1 MSPLALL
8 LVPFQ
13 LFPPASASLASHVGT
28 ALAALSVR
36 GAAAPYS
43 QAEAWARHGIALK
56 GSAAPGPPFRVG
68 TPGRPNGSSDGG
80 AFTRRSSRADT
91 VPPYLAFPEPGLD
104 DPAAY
109 EGYQTRVYQDA
120 RGNAFQVYL
129 KGSSGRVVNL
139 WADAANESV
148 GFTVRDSGG
157 KPAEL
162 AWGSAGAAV
171 TGSRGARTR
180 SVSYGL
186 ELPSSVTIGL
196 FLLGSM
202 RVERDFQYA
211 RRDSLPLGTT
221 AFPQAE
227 LAELIDHLAK
237 LKGPERARHLAL
249 LGAKTVDALRARL
262 APTIG
267 LTPSSPLS
275 ATRRRGQGV
284 RTDTTW
290 TVEVEQVSFDGK
302 SRLWLSLEG
311 DTRETVPTLAGNVVT
326 IRRPAGGPVR
336 LSVRVTTDA
345 PALAPLTR
353 GEIFNDEFLRFA
365 AQVRAD
371 TAHPLRARR
380 LEREVRGV
388 ELLSY
393 REKLMAGLPNF
404 ATYFGRDML
413 MTALLMQPVWAPA
426 MSEHVV
432 GSALGKL
439 SPAGDVSH
447 EEALGG
453 QAIREN
459 AAEYNRLVSA
469 GQLARARA
477 LLGHLAATRENYI
490 MVDDDFQLPVVA
502 ARYLADPRV
511 PADRKRHFLQSEE
524 HLKRLLS
531 NLVFVARKA
540 APYTR
545 SPVATNLVSF
555 PRAPDGLGRWISA
568 SWRDSRAGYGGG
580 RFAMDVNVIWVPHAL
595 EAVGTILDALQQ
607 LGVTPVI
614 REQPLATFARD
625 RAALERAVAAWK
637 GAERHFRVSL
647 TPDEVTKRVA
657 ARLAWL
663 PAAEREYWEGV
674 LRREGSARDTL
685 RFLALSL
692 DGSGRPIPIVNTDP
706 AMALLL
712 DSLGRARILELVGP
726 TLLPYPVG
734 LFVDDLGPVTA
745 NDAYAG
751 RDVWEAFRRDAYH
764 SPTVVWGRDVNALLA
779 GLARQ
784 LRAGDVGAQHAAPL
798 RDAVRRISDAVDQSG
813 LRHAELWSYT
823 IDHGRLVP
831 SRYGTSSDVQL
842 WSLTD
847 LAVQYLLNH
856 PTP

>member
-1 MSPLALL
+1 MRLAWVRGNWSSRGPPPGPGWRNPSSWRTIPPPMSLLAFL
-8 LVPFQ
+8 LVAQ
-13 LFPPASASLASHVGT
+13 T
-28 ALAALSVR
+28 AT
-36 GAAAPYS
+36 
-43 QAEAWARHGIALK
+43 Q
-56 GSAAPGPPFRVG
+56 
-68 TPGRPNGSSDGG
+68 
-80 AFTRRSSRADT
+80 DT

-109 EGYQTRVYQDA
+109 EGYDTRVYQDA
-120 RGNAFQVYL
+120 SHNAFQIYL
-129 KGSSGRVVNL
+129 KGNTGRVVNL

-148 GFTVRDSGG
+148 GFTVRDSIG
-157 KPAEL
+157 KPAGL
-162 AWGSAGAAV
+162 AWGSSGALV
-171 TGSRGARTR
+171 TGSAHTR
-180 SVSYGL
+180 SVSYAL
-186 ELPSSVTIGL
+186 ELPTTVRVGL

-211 RRDSLPLGTT
+211 GHDTLPLDAPPFT
-221 AFPQAE
+221 QAE
-227 LAELIDHLAK
+227 LVDLIDHVAK
-237 LKGPERARHLAL
+237 LKPAERTRHLSL
-249 LGAKTVDALRARL
+249 LGVKNIDALRARL
-262 APTIG
+262 LPRVTANAGDT
-267 LTPSSPLS
+267 
-275 ATRRRGQGV
+275 AWVV
-284 RTDTTW
+284 R
-290 TVEVEQVSFDGK
+290 VEQVSFDGK
-302 SRLWLSLEG
+302 SHLVLALEG
-311 DTRETVPTLAGNVVT
+311 DARETVPTLSGSIVT
-326 IRRPAGGPVR
+326 VRRPAGGPVR
-336 LSVRVTTDA
+336 LTVRVTTDA
-345 PALAPLTR
+345 PALVPLGR
-353 GEIFNDEFLRFA
+353 AEIFNEDFQRFA

-371 TAHPLRARR
+371 TAHPLTSRR

-388 ELLSY
+388 ELLCY

-477 LLGHLAATRENYI
+477 LLGHLASTRENYI

-502 ARYLADPRV
+502 ARYLSDSRV
-511 PADRKRHFLQSEE
+511 PADRKRRFLQSEE

-531 NLVFVARKA
+531 NLAFVARKA

-555 PRAPDGLGRWISA
+555 PRAPDGLGRWNSA

-607 LGVTPVI
+607 LGVTPAS
-614 REQPLATFARD
+614 REEPLAGFARD

-663 PAAEREYWEGV
+663 PAAERAYWEGV
-674 LRREGSARDTL
+674 LRPVRDTL

-692 DGSGRPIPIVNTDP
+692 DAAGRPIPIVNTDP

-712 DSLGRARILELVGP
+712 DSLGTDRTLELVGP
-726 TLLPYPVG
+726 MLQPYPVG
-734 LFVDDLGPVTA
+734 LFVDDLGPVVA
-745 NDAYAG
+745 NDANAA

-784 LRAGDVGAQHAAPL
+784 LPPGDVGAQHAAPL
-798 RDAVRRISDAVDQSG
+798 QDALRRISDAVDRSG
-813 LRHAELWSYT
+813 LRHAELWSDT
-823 IDHGRLVP
+823 IENGRLVP
-831 SRYGTSSDVQL
+831 SRYGSSSDVQL

-856 PTP
+856 PRP

>member
-1 MSPLALL
+1 MHLLAFL
-8 LVPFQ
+8 
-13 LFPPASASLASHVGT
+13 SAV
-28 ALAALSVR
+28 
-36 GAAAPYS
+36 
-43 QAEAWARHGIALK
+43 
-56 GSAAPGPPFRVG
+56 
-68 TPGRPNGSSDGG
+68 
-80 AFTRRSSRADT
+80 AFTRDT

-109 EGYQTRVYQDA
+109 EGYTTRVYQDA
-120 RGNAFQVYL
+120 SGNAFQVYL
-129 KGSSGRVVNL
+129 KGSTGRVVQL

-148 GFTVRDSGG
+148 GFTARDSSG

-162 AWGSAGAAV
+162 AWGPSEAV
-171 TGSRGARTR
+171 VARSARTR

-211 RRDSLPLGTT
+211 SHDTLPLDAP
-221 AFPQAE
+221 AFIQPE
-227 LAELIDHLAK
+227 LSQLIDHIAK
-237 LKGPERARHLAL
+237 LKPPERARHLAL
-249 LGAKTVDALRARL
+249 LGVKSLEALRARL
-262 APTIG
+262 LPRLV
-267 LTPSSPLS
+267 LTPSFPLS
-275 ATRRRGQGV
+275 APRRGGQGV

-302 SRLWLSLEG
+302 NHLWLALEG
-311 DTRETVPTLAGNVVT
+311 DARETVPALSGSTVT
-326 IRRPAGGPVR
+326 VRRPAGGPVR
-336 LSVRVTTDA
+336 LTVRVTTDA
-345 PALAPLTR
+345 PALTPLTR
-353 GEIFNDEFLRFA
+353 AEIFNDEFLRFA

-371 TAHPLRARR
+371 TAHPLRFRR

-413 MTALLMQPVWAPA
+413 MTALLMQPVWSPA
-426 MSEHVV
+426 TSEHVV

-469 GQLARARA
+469 GQLARART
-477 LLGHLAATRENYI
+477 LLAHLAATRENYI

-511 PADRKRHFLQSEE
+511 PADRKRGFLRAEQ
-524 HLKRLLS
+524 HLVRLVS
-531 NLVFVARKA
+531 NLAFVARKA
-540 APYTR
+540 APYAR
-545 SPVATNLVSF
+545 DPVATNLVSF
-555 PRAPDGLGRWISA
+555 PRASDGSWISA
-568 SWRDSRAGYGGG
+568 SCRASHAGYGGG
-580 RFAMDVNVIWVPHAL
+580 RFAMDVNAVWVPHAL
-595 EAVGTILDALQQ
+595 EAVGTILDALTQ

-614 REQPLATFARD
+614 REEPLAAFARD
-625 RAALERAVAAWK
+625 RAALQRAVATWK
-637 GAERHFRVSL
+637 GAERHFRVAL
-647 TPDEVTKRVA
+647 ARRPVGDRVA
-657 ARLAWL
+657 ARLRWL
-663 PAAEREYWEGV
+663 PPTEGEYWNRVAQRAAV
-674 LRREGSARDTL
+674 LADTL

-692 DGSGRPIPIVNTDP
+692 DATGRPIPIVNTDP
-706 AMALLL
+706 AMLLL
-712 DSLGRARILELVGP
+712 VDSLSRDRTLELIGP
-726 TLLPYPVG
+726 ILQPYPWG
-734 LFVDDLGPVTA
+734 LFVDDLGPVVA
-745 NDAYAG
+745 NDAYAP
-751 RDVWEAFRRDAYH
+751 REVWEGFRRDAYH
-764 SPTVVWGRDVNALLA
+764 SPTVVWGRDVNVLLA

-784 LRAGDVGAQHAAPL
+784 RGNGVDTALS
-798 RDAVRRISDAVDQSG
+798 RIGEAVDRSG

-823 IDHGRLVP
+823 IENGRLVP

>member
-1 MSPLALL
+1 MHLLALL
-8 LVPFQ
+8 V
-13 LFPPASASLASHVGT
+13 AV
-28 ALAALSVR
+28 
-36 GAAAPYS
+36 
-43 QAEAWARHGIALK
+43 
-56 GSAAPGPPFRVG
+56 
-68 TPGRPNGSSDGG
+68 
-80 AFTRRSSRADT
+80 AFTRDT
-91 VPPYLAFPEPGLD
+91 VPPYLVFPEPGLD
-104 DPAAY
+104 DPVAY
-109 EGYQTRVYQDA
+109 EGYTTRVYRDA
-120 RGNAFQVYL
+120 GGNAFQVYL

-148 GFTVRDSGG
+148 GFTVRDSSG

-162 AWGSAGAAV
+162 AWGSSGAVV
-171 TGSRGARTR
+171 TGPANTR

-186 ELPSSVTIGL
+186 ELPSSVSIGL

-211 RRDSLPLGTT
+211 GRDSLPLGTP
-221 AFPQAE
+221 AFPQSE
-227 LAELIDHLAK
+227 LSELIDHIAK
-237 LKGPERARHLAL
+237 LKPAERARHLAL
-249 LGAKTVDALRARL
+249 LGVSTIDALRARL
-262 APTIG
+262 APRIV
-267 LTPSSPLS
+267 LNPSSPLS
-275 ATRRRGQGV
+275 AARRGGQGV

-290 TVEVEQVSFDGK
+290 VVQVEQPSFDGK
-302 SRLWLSLEG
+302 THLWLSLEG
-311 DTRETVPTLAGNVVT
+311 DTRETVPTVSGAAVT

-336 LSVRVTTDA
+336 VSVRVTTDA
-345 PALAPLTR
+345 PALTPLTR
-353 GEIFNDEFLRFA
+353 AEIFNEEFHRFA

-371 TAHPLRARR
+371 TAHPLRFRR

-388 ELLSY
+388 ELLCY

-432 GSALGKL
+432 ASALGKL
-439 SPAGDVSH
+439 SPTGDVSH

-477 LLGHLAATRENYI
+477 LLAHLAATRENYI

-511 PADRKRHFLQSEE
+511 PADRKRDFLRTGQ
-524 HLKRLLS
+524 HLARLVS
-531 NLVFVARKA
+531 NLAFVVRKA
-540 APYTR
+540 APYAR
-545 SPVATNLVSF
+545 DPVATNLVSF
-555 PRAPDGLGRWISA
+555 PRAPDGHWISA

-595 EAVGTILDALQQ
+595 EAVGTILDALKQ

-614 REQPLATFARD
+614 REQPLASFARD
-625 RAALERAVAAWK
+625 RAALQRAVTSWK
-637 GAERHFRVSL
+637 GAERHFRVAL
-647 TPDEVTKRVA
+647 RRKDVTDRVA
-657 ARLAWL
+657 ARLGSL
-663 PAAEREYWEGV
+663 PPAEGEYWNSVAQRLG
-674 LRREGSARDTL
+674 APADTL

-692 DGSGRPIPIVNTDP
+692 DGAGRPIPIVNTDP
-706 AMALLL
+706 AMLLL
-712 DSLGRARILELVGP
+712 VDSLGPDRTLELIGP
-726 TLLPYPVG
+726 IMLPHPWG
-734 LFVDDLGPVTA
+734 LFVDALGPVVA
-745 NDAYAG
+745 NDAYAT
-751 RDVWEAFRRDAYH
+751 RDVWEAFRRDRYH
-764 SPTVVWGRDVNALLA
+764 SPTVVWGRDVNALVA

-784 LRAGDVGAQHAAPL
+784 LPAGDVGAQRAAPL
-798 RDAVRRISDAVDQSG
+798 QDALHRISDAVDRSG
-813 LRHAELWSYT
+813 LRHAELWSYA
-823 IDHGRLVP
+823 IENGRLVP

-856 PTP
+856 PRP